1 MTGRG
6 FNNVSIWKSGKLE
19 SVLITPDF
27 LSSKFRGGTAPLSH
41 GCQLRLHLARLRGM
55 RLPRYCGGLVL
66 AGLIAGLASGGAA
79 EVVDAGA
86 GPAKTLYMIGDSTMA
101 DKPVIPANAERG
113 WGQMLPAYF
122 KSTMRIE
129 NHAMNGRSTKSFLDE
144 GRWAAITNKLTAGD
158 WVIIQFAHNDE
169 KQADPKRYAAPFG
182 DFKTNLTRYVREAR
196 ALGAAPILATAVA
209 RRSFGADGK
218 LKDTHGDYI
227 RVTREVASE
236 QSVSLL
242 ELNTRSS
249 EIVQALGPE
258 RSKKIYLWVGPDEFP
273 ALEQPKEDNTHF
285 CAYGATRICDL
296 AVGEIQKNAPEL
308 AKHLRIK
315 K

>member
-1 MTGRG
+1 MKFSPYEGA
-6 FNNVSIWKSGKLE
+6 LC
-19 SVLITPDF
+19 LF
-27 LSSKFRGGTAPLSH
+27 LLV
-41 GCQLRLHLARLRGM
+41 
-55 RLPRYCGGLVL
+55 GGLCN
-66 AGLIAGLASGGAA
+66 GIAADPS
-79 EVVDAGA
+79 E
-86 GPAKTLYMIGDSTMA
+86 GPTKTLHMIGDSTMA

-122 KSTMRIE
+122 KSTVRVE
-129 NHAMNGRSTKSFLDE
+129 NHAMNGRSTKSFLAE
-144 GRWAAITNKLTAGD
+144 GRWAVITNKLTKND

-169 KQADPKRYAAPFG
+169 KQADPNRYVPPFT
-182 DFKTNLTRYVREAR
+182 DFKTNLTRYIVETR
-196 ALGAAPILATAVA
+196 AKGANPILATAVA
-209 RRSFGADGK
+209 RRSFTADGK

-227 RVTREVASE
+227 GATREVAAE
-236 QSVSLL
+236 QKVPLL

-273 ALEQPKEDNTHF
+273 SLEQPKEDNTHF

-296 AVGEIQKNAPEL
+296 AVDEIQRNVPDL
-308 AKHLRIK
+308 AQHLKVK